1 MTYKYPL
8 LFLSFFIRREPVMDS
23 FDHALK
29 LFHER
34 QERGAARLAR
44 AKQAEIDRDIEAA
57 MRVTHAAIAAAER
70 RALQILNVR
79 VGADRA
85 QTLFRTWWTSP
96 GLMTVAGTSAS
107 PIMTTSRPISSQ
119 GRVSFHFDVRH
130 VTTAGLI
137 VDLLEGR
144 VPWRVIGRFTD
155 PGSVAHQKYI
165 EREDG
170 IETLDPGDAASHQ
183 GYIERDGATET
194 VERERSSWG
203 TISSDPQERLA
214 FWQTLEEVE
223 NKPRPTFLAFDPAA
237 DPKIWAKATRSRDFP
252 VRVFAELVA
261 GSRSVSVSDDEALL
275 VFRAFA
281 RAGFVAS
288 AKRDPAKPAPVRFDL
303 GRGGNVQ
310 TRMIVSLPH
319 EMTALERLALAKEYT
334 AKFEDLGIPY
344 WAVIHAPGANNDAR
358 NYHLHI
364 NLATRPAKKIPH
376 PVSGEPVWDFSV
388 LATKTYAND
397 TKRII
402 RPFALSKIRAMNARN
417 WIPRERARFSEIAN
431 RHLERA
437 GYDKRLDPRTHEA
450 MGLPPPRPHLP
461 KTDYGRERRGL
472 TTPRGVTLATQQ
484 WEDDVRSIARVVQE
498 NTRSTRSGKT
508 RTAKESEAVPAADGA
523 EIAYLHA
530 LSHVALRIISRF
542 RLRSSDEESAE
553 KRAAEALAEGLDAEI
568 SAERERLKK
577 RNAERKAPEIEVPAQ
592 VAKPRNKQ
600 QKASVGPARASRS
613 PRATTP
619 ANTPER
625 PAQPLPSLPS
635 PQEAAVVLATLEA
648 SISDPPNAAN
658 NKPSKRAAK
667 PPKAMERKRV
677 MIARQKGK
685 GGIER

>member
-1 MTYKYPL
+1 
-8 LFLSFFIRREPVMDS
+8 MDS

-29 LFHER
+29 LFLER

-44 AKQAEIDRDIEAA
+44 AKQAEIDSEIEEA
-57 MRVTHAAIAAAER
+57 MRVTHQAIALAER
-70 RALQILNVR
+70 RALKILNAK
-79 VGADRA
+79 VGAERA
-85 QTLFRTWWTSP
+85 QALFREWWSSP

-107 PIMTTSRPISSQ
+107 PMITTSRPISSQ
-119 GRVSFHFDVRH
+119 GSVSFHFDVRNI
-130 VTTAGLI
+130 TTAGLI

-144 VPWRVIGRFTD
+144 VPWRVIGRFND

-170 IETLDPGDAASHQ
+170 IETLDPGDAANHQ

-194 VERERSSWG
+194 IERERSSWG
-203 TISSDPQERLA
+203 TISSDPKERLE
-214 FWQTLEEVE
+214 FWRQLEQVE
-223 NKPRPTFLAFDPAA
+223 NNPRPTFLAFDPAFH
-237 DPKIWAKATRSRDFP
+237 PEIWAKATRSRDFP

-261 GSRSVSVSDDEALL
+261 GSRSVAVSDDEALM

-281 RAGFVAS
+281 RAGFVPS
-288 AKRDPAKPAPVRFDL
+288 AKRDSAKPAPVRFDL

-310 TRMIVSLPH
+310 TRIIVSLPH
-319 EMTALERLALAKEYT
+319 EMTARERLALAKDYT
-334 AKFEDLGIPY
+334 AKFESLGIPY
-344 WAVIHAPGANNDAR
+344 WAVIHAPGPNNDAR

-376 PVSGEPVWDFSV
+376 PLSGELVWDFSV
-388 LATKTYAND
+388 LATRTYAND
-397 TKRII
+397 TRRII
-402 RPFALSKIRAMNARN
+402 RPFTQKKIRAMNHLN
-417 WIPRERARFSEIAN
+417 WIPIERARFARIAN
-431 RHLERA
+431 KHLERG
-437 GYDKRLDPRTHEA
+437 GYQKRLDPRTHEA

-472 TTPRGVTLATQQ
+472 TTPRGVKLATQQ

-508 RTAKESEAVPAADGA
+508 KTAKEAEAAPAANGD

-542 RLRSSDEESAE
+542 RLRSPDEESAE
-553 KRAAEALAEGLDAEI
+553 KRAAEALAEDFDAEI
-568 SAERERLKK
+568 SAERERFSQ
-577 RNAERKAPEIEVPAQ
+577 RNAERKAPEIEVPAR
-592 VAKPRNKQ
+592 VAKPRDKHE
-600 QKASVGPARASRS
+600 KASVGPARASRS
-613 PRATTP
+613 LRATTP
-619 ANTPER
+619 ANTPQR
-625 PAQPLPSLPS
+625 PAQPVPSLPS
-635 PQEAAVVLATLEA
+635 PQEATVVLATLEA

-658 NKPSKRAAK
+658 NKPGKKAAK

-685 GGIER
+685 GGIKR

>member
-1 MTYKYPL
+1 
-8 LFLSFFIRREPVMDS
+8 MDS

-29 LFHER
+29 LFRER

-57 MRVTHAAIAAAER
+57 MRVTHAAIAAVER
-70 RALQILNVR
+70 RALKILNAK
-79 VGADRA
+79 VGAERA

-96 GLMTVAGTSAS
+96 GLMTVAGTSAA
-107 PIMTTSRPISSQ
+107 PVITTSRPISSQ

-130 VTTAGLI
+130 VTTGGLI

-144 VPWRVIGRFTD
+144 VPWRAIGRFTD

-170 IETLDPGDAASHQ
+170 VETLDPGDAANHQ
-183 GYIERDGATET
+183 GYIERDGATEI
-194 VERERSSWG
+194 VERERSTWG
-203 TISSDPQERLA
+203 TISSDPQERVE
-214 FWQTLEEVE
+214 FWRQLEQVE
-223 NKPRPTFLAFDPAA
+223 NKPRPTFLAFDPNADAA
-237 DPKIWAKATRSRDFP
+237 VWSKAIHSRDFP

-261 GSRSVSVSDDEALL
+261 GSRSVSVSDDEALM

-281 RAGFVAS
+281 STGFVPS
-288 AKRDPAKPAPVRFDL
+288 AKRDPTKPAPVRFEL

-376 PVSGEPVWDFSV
+376 PVSGELVWDFSV

-402 RPFALSKIRAMNARN
+402 RPYAQNKIRGMNRPD
-417 WIPRERARFSEIAN
+417 WIPRERERFSEIAN

-472 TTPRGVTLATQQ
+472 PTPRGVNLANQQ
-484 WEDDVRSIARVVQE
+484 WEDDVRTIAIAVQG
-498 NTRSTRSGKT
+498 NASSGRSGKT
-508 RTAKESEAVPAADGA
+508 KTANDSNGVPTADGA

-530 LSHVALRIISRF
+530 LSHVALRIMSRF
-542 RLRSSDEESAE
+542 RLRSSDKESAE
-553 KRAAEALAEGLDAEI
+553 ERAAEALAEGLDAEI
-568 SAERERLKK
+568 SAELERLKK

-592 VAKPRNKQ
+592 VAKPRNKY
-600 QKASVGPARASRS
+600 QKASVGSVRASRS
-613 PRATTP
+613 PQATTP
-619 ANTPER
+619 DNPPEK
-625 PAQPLPSLPS
+625 PVQPTPSLPS
-635 PQEAAVVLATLEA
+635 PQEAAAAALAALKTSNSHA
-648 SISDPPNAAN
+648 PKAPA
-658 NKPSKRAAK
+658 NKPGKQRVRS
-667 PPKAMERKRV
+667 PEAMERKRV
-677 MIARQKGK
+677 MIARQKGR